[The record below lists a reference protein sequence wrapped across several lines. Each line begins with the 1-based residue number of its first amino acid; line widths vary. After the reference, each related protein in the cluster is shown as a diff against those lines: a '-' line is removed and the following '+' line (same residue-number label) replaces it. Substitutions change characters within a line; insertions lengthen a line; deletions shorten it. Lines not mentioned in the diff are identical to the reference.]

1 LSAYRWGHVCEQL
14 VRDILDAAYGYV
26 GDHFASLIASD
37 SFLSLGHD
45 RSRHIP
51 RLESLLLQTAAAL
64 TPEQACRSYQR
75 VTRLN
80 TVLQAKLIQMP
91 ENLGELAKELQGLQ
105 EEQLDWQPEYI
116 RLVSALV
123 YAVEQCLIRQCS
135 RAMRVTAWQ
144 RMDLELRKKI
154 QTMARLTEPLDL
166 KRNGGKPVSKAFSFG
181 GSTRSQDLVQIK
193 LAIQAQSKRAQA
205 HETQQQYKAIHTQT
219 TYDHQPGNVQTTER
233 GVQANHD
240 LREGNSKLLK
250 SNSRAYVPQTH
261 RASSQSVSER
271 NSLNL
276 TSHRRTQSEAL
287 SATQR
292 KSAVAPKST
301 ESAAPAARS
310 TAASVRLG
318 EVRARYMES
327 RKLAFS

>member
-1 LSAYRWGHVCEQL
+1 MLDTVLDCDHLLAQLSAYRWGHVCEQL
-14 VRDILDAAYGYV
+14 VREILEAAYAYV

-51 RLESLLLQTAAAL
+51 RLETLLLHTAAEL

-80 TVLQAKLIQMP
+80 TVLQAKVIHMP
-91 ENLGELAKELQGLQ
+91 ASLGQSELARELQGLQ

-116 RLVSALV
+116 RLVGALV

-154 QTMARLTEPLDL
+154 QTLARLTEPLDM
-166 KRNGGKPVSKAFSFG
+166 KRQNGKPVGKAFSFG

-193 LAIQAQSKRAQA
+193 LAIQAQTKRANAQ
-205 HETQQQYKAIHTQT
+205 ETLMYKATQT
-219 TYDHQPGNVQTTER
+219 QDAAGGAGHVQTADR
-233 GVQANHD
+233 GVQANHES
-240 LREGNSKLLK
+240 REGGSKFDIWY
-250 SNSRAYVPQTH
+250 SIYV
-261 RASSQSVSER
+261 
-271 NSLNL
+271 
-276 TSHRRTQSEAL
+276 
-287 SATQR
+287 
-292 KSAVAPKST
+292 
-301 ESAAPAARS
+301 
-310 TAASVRLG
+310 
-318 EVRARYMES
+318 
-327 RKLAFS
+327 

>member
-1 LSAYRWGHVCEQL
+1 MLDTVLDCDHLLAQLSAYRWGHICEQL

-51 RLESLLLQTAAAL
+51 RLETLLLQTAAAL

-80 TVLQAKLIQMP
+80 TVLQAKLIHMP
-91 ENLGELAKELQGLQ
+91 VNLGELAKELQGLQ

-193 LAIQAQSKRAQA
+193 LAIQAQSKRVQAQ
-205 HETQQQYKAIHTQT
+205 ETQLYKATQT
-219 TYDHQPGNVQTTER
+219 NYDAAHVQTTER
-233 GVQANHD
+233 GVQAHAND
-240 LREGNSKLLK
+240 PRE
-250 SNSRAYVPQTH
+250 SNSECY
-261 RASSQSVSER
+261 
-271 NSLNL
+271 
-276 TSHRRTQSEAL
+276 
-287 SATQR
+287 
-292 KSAVAPKST
+292 K
-301 ESAAPAARS
+301 
-310 TAASVRLG
+310 
-318 EVRARYMES
+318 
-327 RKLAFS
+327 

>member
-1 LSAYRWGHVCEQL
+1 MLDTVLDCDHLLAQLSAYRWGHVCEQL
-14 VRDILDAAYGYV
+14 VRDILDAAYAYV

-51 RLESLLLQTAAAL
+51 RLETLLLQTAAAL

-91 ENLGELAKELQGLQ
+91 VNLGELAKELQGLQ

-116 RLVSALV
+116 RLVGALV

-193 LAIQAQSKRAQA
+193 LAIQAQTKRAQA
-205 HETQQQYKAIHTQT
+205 QETQLYKATQT
-219 TYDHQPGNVQTTER
+219 TYEASNVQTTER
-233 GVQANHD
+233 GVQAQANHD
-240 LREGNSKLLK
+240 LREG
-250 SNSRAYVPQTH
+250 
-261 RASSQSVSER
+261 SSEY
-271 NSLNL
+271 L
-276 TSHRRTQSEAL
+276 
-287 SATQR
+287 
-292 KSAVAPKST
+292 
-301 ESAAPAARS
+301 RS
-310 TAASVRLG
+310 
-318 EVRARYMES
+318 
-327 RKLAFS
+327 